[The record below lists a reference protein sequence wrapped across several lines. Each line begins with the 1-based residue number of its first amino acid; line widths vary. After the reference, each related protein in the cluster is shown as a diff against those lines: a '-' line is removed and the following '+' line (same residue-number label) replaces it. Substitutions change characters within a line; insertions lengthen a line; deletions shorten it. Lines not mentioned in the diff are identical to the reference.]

1 MNTKLEILEFPDK
14 RLRETSIAVETFND
28 ELKQLAEDMLI
39 TMYQSMGIGLA
50 APQVNHHIRL
60 IVIDISEKRNEPM
73 VFVNPEIKNS
83 SGEIESSEGCLSV
96 PDIKTEVNR
105 FESIE
110 IKANKLDGEEF
121 YMKADGL
128 LSICV
133 QHEIDHLKGMTI
145 LDRENKP
152 KPIVSKKS
160 YSRNEIVGITD
171 GDTYK
176 EIKYKKA
183 KPFIDSG
190 EWVVY
195 DGEVK

>member
-14 RLRETSIAVETFND
+14 RLRKTSIAVETFND

-50 APQVNHHIRL
+50 APQVNHRIRL

-133 QHEIDHLKGMTI
+133 QHEIDHLDGKLFI
-145 LDRENKP
+145 DY
-152 KPIVSKKS
+152 VS
-160 YSRNEIVGITD
+160 
-171 GDTYK
+171 
-176 EIKYKKA
+176 EIKLERLRKKIIKDKKA
-183 KPFIDSG
+183 LNLEKQTKPDYLI
-190 EWVVY
+190 
-195 DGEVK
+195 

>member
-50 APQVNHHIRL
+50 APQVNHRIRL

-96 PDIKTEVNR
+96 PDIRTEVNR

-110 IKANKLDGEEF
+110 IKANKLDGEVF

-133 QHEIDHLKGMTI
+133 QHEIDHLDGKLFI
-145 LDRENKP
+145 DY
-152 KPIVSKKS
+152 VS
-160 YSRNEIVGITD
+160 
-171 GDTYK
+171 
-176 EIKYKKA
+176 EIKLERLRKKIIKDKKA
-183 KPFIDSG
+183 LNLEKQTKPDYLI
-190 EWVVY
+190 
-195 DGEVK
+195 